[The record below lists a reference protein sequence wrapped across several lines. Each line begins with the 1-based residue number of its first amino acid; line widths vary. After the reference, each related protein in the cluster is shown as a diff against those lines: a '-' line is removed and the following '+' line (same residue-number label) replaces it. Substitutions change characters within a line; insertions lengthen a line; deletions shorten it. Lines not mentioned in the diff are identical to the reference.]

1 MKKDYVK
8 PSIEWAE
15 IEVQSMMATSD
26 NVFSISI
33 SDDTTDEDASM
44 AGERRGSWGSL
55 WD

>member
-26 NVFSISI
+26 NVVI
-33 SDDTTDEDASM
+33 SDDTTDADAKM
-44 AGERRGSWGSL
+44 AGERRGTWGSL

>member
-15 IEVQSMMATSD
+15 IEVQNMMATS
-26 NVFSISI
+26 VSI
-33 SDDTTDEDASM
+33 SDDTTDADAKM

>member
-8 PSIEWAE
+8 PSIEAAE

-26 NVFSISI
+26 NVVSISNE
-33 SDDTTDEDASM
+33 TTDADASM
-44 AGERRGSWGSL
+44 AGERRGTWGSL